1 MPKSRRFFLKER
13 EAKALVDE
21 ASKKLKVDLKRIF
34 GSDFRLELAEADFGE
49 VYLVKGKPAFFKA
62 GGNLYP
68 TLLFDEVFAAMPKV
82 VVDMGAVPHVCNG
95 ADVMAP
101 GIVRFEGDF
110 RKGDLVV
117 VVDEK
122 HGKPLMVGE
131 ALYDASEA
139 VNVKRGVVFRNV
151 HFVGD
156 RVWKAI
162 KELV

>member
-13 EAKALVDE
+13 EAKALVEE
-21 ASKKLKVDLKRIF
+21 AYRKLKVDLKRIF
-34 GSDFRLELAEADFGE
+34 GSDFKVELTEADFGE
-49 VYLVKGKPAFFKA
+49 VYLINGKSAFFKV
-62 GGNLYP
+62 GNLYP
-68 TLLFDEVFAAMPKV
+68 TLLSEEVFASMPKV
-82 VVDMGAVPHVCNG
+82 VVDMGAVPHLCNG
-95 ADVMAP
+95 ANVMAP

-110 RKGDLVV
+110 KKGDLVV

-122 HGKPLMVGE
+122 HGKHLMVGK

-139 VNVKRGVVFRNV
+139 VNVRRGVVVKNL

-162 KELV
+162 KEMV